1 MLVRKSAVLLAM
13 AVAAALTG
21 CTEDKTADAAGKN
34 RQATV
39 GYVRIEPKPVELR
52 MQLPGRVA
60 ASVVSDVRPQVD
72 GILQERRFKEGEYVQ
87 KGQVLYKID
96 DATYQAA
103 VAAAKA
109 SLAEAKANLAE
120 LVSREKRQRP
130 LVKIRAVSPQ
140 DYDQVVSLLNQAK
153 AKVQKSQADLRTAEI
168 NLAYTSVK
176 APVSGWIGV
185 SAVTEGALVT
195 ASQATALA
203 TIRQVDSVYVDLTQ
217 PSIDMLRF
225 QKALANGGINSED
238 GPKLFLK
245 LEDGSAYSRLADSK
259 PIEGHVL
266 FSETHVNASTGS
278 VLLRAVFS
286 NPDCVLLP
294 GMYATGMLTSGTLN
308 GVLLVPQRA
317 VLMAGD
323 GTHFVFV
330 LKEGEAKESFTVQR
344 RPVKL
349 DRTEGRNWVISSGI
363 EPGDL
368 VVVDGLQKVKA
379 GEKVLAK
386 PFEKLQAQPQ
396 SHEGKEV

>member
-1 MLVRKSAVLLAM
+1 M
-13 AVAAALTG
+13 
-21 CTEDKTADAAGKN
+21 
-34 RQATV
+34 
-39 GYVRIEPKPVELR
+39 
-52 MQLPGRVA
+52 
-60 ASVVSDVRPQVD
+60 
-72 GILQERRFKEGEYVQ
+72 
-87 KGQVLYKID
+87 
-96 DATYQAA
+96 
-103 VAAAKA
+103 
-109 SLAEAKANLAE
+109 
-120 LVSREKRQRP
+120 
-130 LVKIRAVSPQ
+130 
-140 DYDQVVSLLNQAK
+140 
-153 AKVQKSQADLRTAEI
+153 
-168 NLAYTSVK
+168 
-176 APVSGWIGV
+176 
-185 SAVTEGALVT
+185 
-195 ASQATALA
+195 
-203 TIRQVDSVYVDLTQ
+203 YVDLTQ

-278 VLLRAVFS
+278 VLLRAVFP
-286 NPDCVLLP
+286 NPDRVLLP